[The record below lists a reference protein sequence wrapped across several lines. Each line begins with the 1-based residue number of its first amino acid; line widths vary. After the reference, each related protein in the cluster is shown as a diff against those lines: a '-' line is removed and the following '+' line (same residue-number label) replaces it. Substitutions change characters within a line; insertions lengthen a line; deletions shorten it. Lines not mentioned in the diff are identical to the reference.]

1 MRIMKKE
8 FKIIKKN
15 SPNKMSRKGWKPDII
30 VSHITE
36 GSYAGAVSWL
46 CNPKSGASAHFVVS
60 KKGEI
65 TQLVDIREAA
75 WCNGT
80 STDPNK
86 NNYYGKSSLKLVRD
100 RKTNANYYTISIEH
114 EGFYNQ
120 GKGKLTPEQLEAT
133 IWLHKYIID
142 EVKKIYGIEIPLDRE
157 HIVGHYQIDPVRK
170 PNCPGS
176 AFQFDKI
183 IQALREDVLNMGSV
197 FKDVNDDRWSA
208 PYIKAAKELDIIAGN
223 PDGTFN
229 PTGNL
234 TREQAAVLMVRL
246 YEKITGKKVVK

>member
-75 WCNGT
+75 WANGT

-114 EGFYNQ
+114 EGFYKN
-120 GKGKLTPEQLEAT
+120 GYGALTPKQLEAS
-133 IWLHKYIID
+133 IWLHKHIIE
-142 EVKKIYGIEIPLDRE
+142 EVKKIYGIEILLDRN
-157 HIVGHYQIDPVRK
+157 HIVGHYQIDPIRK
-170 PNCPGS
+170 PNCPGR
-176 AFQFDKI
+176 AFQFDEI
-183 IQALREDVLNMGSV
+183 IQALREDVVTMALEKWQREMGEKAIENLSQR
-197 FKDVNDDRWSA
+197 KIKGELIVNSPEQWKKTLGEPVPQWLFWSIIDR
-208 PYIKAAKELDIIAGN
+208 ITKE
-223 PDGTFN
+223 
-229 PTGNL
+229 
-234 TREQAAVLMVRL
+234 
-246 YEKITGKKVVK
+246 VK

>member
-8 FKIIKKN
+8 FKIIKKS
-15 SPNKMSRKGWKPDII
+15 SPNKMSRKGWKPDMI

-80 STDPNK
+80 STDPKK
-86 NNYYGKSSLKLVRD
+86 NNHYSKSSLKIVRD

-114 EGFYNQ
+114 EGFYKD
-120 GKGKLTPEQLEAT
+120 GYGALTPEQLEAT
-133 IWLHKYIID
+133 IWLHRYIID
-142 EVKKIYGIEIPLDRE
+142 EVKKIYGIEIPIDRE
-157 HIVGHYQIDPVRK
+157 HIVGHYQIDPIRK
-170 PNCPGS
+170 PNCPGK
-176 AFQFDKI
+176 AFQWDKLIEGLKEGVIDMVLEQWQKEMGEKAIENLSQRKIKGELIVNSPEQWKKTLGEPVPQWLFWTI
-183 IQALREDVLNMGSV
+183 IDRVTKED
-197 FKDVNDDRWSA
+197 K
-208 PYIKAAKELDIIAGN
+208 
-223 PDGTFN
+223 
-229 PTGNL
+229 
-234 TREQAAVLMVRL
+234 
-246 YEKITGKKVVK
+246 

>member
-80 STDPNK
+80 STDPKK
-86 NNYYGKSSLKLVRD
+86 NNHYSKSSLKIVRD

-114 EGFYNQ
+114 EGFYKD
-120 GKGKLTPEQLEAT
+120 GYGALTPEQLEAT
-133 IWLHKYIID
+133 IWLHRYIID
-142 EVKKIYGIEIPLDRE
+142 EVKKIYGIEIPIDRE
-157 HIVGHYQIDPVRK
+157 HIVGHYQIDPIRK
-170 PNCPGS
+170 PNCPGK
-176 AFQFDKI
+176 AFQWDKLIEGLKEGVIDMVLEQWQKEMGEKAIENLSQRKIKGELIVNSPEQWKKTLGEPVPQWLFWSI
-183 IQALREDVLNMGSV
+183 I
-197 FKDVNDDRWSA
+197 DR
-208 PYIKAAKELDIIAGN
+208 ITKE
-223 PDGTFN
+223 
-229 PTGNL
+229 
-234 TREQAAVLMVRL
+234 
-246 YEKITGKKVVK
+246 VK

>member
-8 FKIIKKN
+8 FKIIKKS
-15 SPNKMSRKGWKPDII
+15 SPNKMSRNGWKPDMI

-80 STDPNK
+80 STDPKK
-86 NNYYGKSSLKLVRD
+86 NNHYSKSSLKIVRD

-142 EVKKIYGIEIPLDRE
+142 EVKKIYGIDIPIDRE
-157 HIVGHYQIDPVRK
+157 HIVGHYQIDPIRK

-183 IQALREDVLNMGSV
+183 IQALREDVINMGSV